1 MNHKNRVIG
10 TPNLNPVGYPPA
22 MFSTFLLASVI
33 ACNSKAP
40 AQGVAVEPSAMPGE
54 TPEEQLDQGRESQS
68 VIEIPNPRF
77 NVRHILVA
85 HAEATG
91 ANDAISRDRNDAQ
104 RIATEI
110 LQELNDGADFETLAK
125 TRSDDGSASRGGAL
139 GVFTSGVM
147 HRDFEAAVV
156 GLDVGARSAVIETP
170 FGFHIIERLP
180 VVEVHLAHIL
190 IQWAGVKRTRSQ
202 RTRAEAEERA
212 QQALSM
218 LSNGTPFAE
227 VATALSDGPFG
238 PRGGDLGWFQKG
250 QMAPQFD
257 EVAFALEPKE
267 RSGVVESTHGLH
279 IILRLE

>member
-1 MNHKNRVIG
+1 
-10 TPNLNPVGYPPA
+10 

-33 ACNSKAP
+33 ACNSEAP
-40 AQGVAVEPSAMPGE
+40 AQAVAEEPSAATGE

-85 HAEATG
+85 HTDATG
-91 ANDAISRDRNDAQ
+91 ANDEVSRDRNEAQ
-104 RIATEI
+104 RVAAQI
-110 LQELNDGADFETLAK
+110 LQELVDGADFETLAK
-125 TRSDDGSASRGGAL
+125 ARSDDGSASRGGAL

-147 HRDFEAAVV
+147 HRDFEAAVIELEV
-156 GLDVGARSAVIETP
+156 GGRSAVIETP

-190 IQWAGVKRTRSQ
+190 VQWADVKRTRSQ
-202 RTRAEAEERA
+202 RSRAEAEERV
-212 QQALSM
+212 QQALAM
-218 LSNGTPFAE
+218 LSSGAPFAE
-227 VATALSDGPFG
+227 VATAMSDGPFG

-257 EVAFALEPKE
+257 EVAFALEPNE
-267 RSGVVESTHGLH
+267 RSGVVESAHGFH